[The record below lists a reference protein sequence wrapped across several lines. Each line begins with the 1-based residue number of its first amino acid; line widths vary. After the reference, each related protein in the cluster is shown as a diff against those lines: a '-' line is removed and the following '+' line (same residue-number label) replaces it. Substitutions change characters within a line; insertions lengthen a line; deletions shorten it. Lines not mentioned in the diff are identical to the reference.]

1 MMMAGE
7 LFLLEKTKLTI
18 LRNSIFRRGRGLT
31 RLAVLSALGSLF
43 VAGDYWFFYRMLV
56 HMTSLPLA
64 VGEILVIQLLNLLCL
79 TFFSMLVFSNIIT
92 SISTMFMSRDLDLLI
107 SSPFGPM
114 SVFISKALLTFINSS
129 WMAAVF
135 GVPIFAAYGKVYGAP
150 WTYYAAFPAAMAPF
164 LLIPSAVGIMVT
176 LTLMRFFPARR
187 TSQILSF
194 IGLVFVAGLVMF
206 FRFLQPEKFL
216 GKKDIPEEEIVR
228 FVEQLKTPDY
238 GWMPS
243 SMMAKTVKSAGVADW
258 DAFVVEFAWLW
269 IFAAIAVIFT
279 LAAAFRFYYPAFS
292 LSQGE
297 RERGAADSG
306 RFFYRFLGRIISPVP
321 LAARGMMMKD
331 VKIFWRDAG
340 QWSQLFMLGALIVV
354 YIFNIRNLP
363 LDTFFLK
370 NLVSVANI
378 GLAGVVLAAVASR
391 FVFTTTSME
400 GASFWVVKSSPMSAR
415 SFLLAKFFLYLLPLM
430 ALAEILVVV
439 SNALLGVDSFVMTVS
454 AVAMAA
460 MTLGITGLGVG
471 MGAAYPT
478 FDYENVAEVAV
489 TTGAIAYMLVSVA
502 FIGLMVIFVSGPVY
516 EHLMSV
522 FFRKSAGGAHVW
534 LSYAGAASLTGAALY
549 IPMRKGIQSLERME
563 T

>member
-1 MMMAGE
+1 MMIAGE
-7 LFLLEKTKLTI
+7 FFLLEKTRLKI

-31 RLAVLSALGSLF
+31 RLAVLSALGALF
-43 VAGDYWFFYRMLV
+43 LAGDYWFFYRMLV
-56 HMTSLPLA
+56 HMTTLPMA

-107 SSPFGPM
+107 SAPLSHL
-114 SVFISKALLTFINSS
+114 SVFTSKALMTLVNSS
-129 WMAAVF
+129 WMAAFF
-135 GVPIFAAYGKVYGAP
+135 GVPVFVAYGKVYGSP
-150 WTYYAAFPAAMAPF
+150 WAYYAAFPAAMAPF

-194 IGLVFVAGLVMF
+194 IGLVFVGGLVMF

-243 SMMAKTVKSAGVADW
+243 SMMAKAVKSAGVADW
-258 DAFVVEFAWLW
+258 DGFVVEFAWLW
-269 IFAAIAVIFT
+269 IFAVTAILLT
-279 LAAAFRFYYPAFS
+279 MAAAYRFYYPAFS

-297 RERGAADSG
+297 RERGVADSN
-306 RFFYRFLGRIISPVP
+306 RLFYRFLGWILSPLPPPV
-321 LAARGMMMKD
+321 RGLMMKD
-331 VKIFWRDAG
+331 IKIFWRDTG

-370 NLVSVANI
+370 NLVSVMNI

-400 GASFWVVKSSPMSAR
+400 GASFWVVKSSSMSAR
-415 SFLLAKFFLYLLPLM
+415 SFLLAKFFLYLLPLL
-430 ALAEILVVV
+430 ALAETLVVV
-439 SNALLGVDSFVMTVS
+439 SNILLGVDSFVMAIS
-454 AVAMAA
+454 AGAMAA
-460 MTLGITGLGVG
+460 MTLGITALGVG
-471 MGAAYPT
+471 MGAAYPK
-478 FDYENVAEVAV
+478 FDYESVAEVSV

-502 FIGLMVIFVSGPVY
+502 FIGIMVIFVAGPVY
-516 EHLMSV
+516 AHLMEV
-522 FFRKSAGGAHVW
+522 FFRRSAGGANLW
-534 LSYAGAASLTGAALY
+534 LSYAGAVTLTGAALY
-549 IPMRKGIQSLERME
+549 LPMRKGIESLKRME
-563 T
+563 V

>member
-1 MMMAGE
+1 MMTSGE
-7 LFLLEKTKLTI
+7 LLILEKNKLKI
-18 LRNSIFRRGRGLT
+18 FRNSIFRRGRGVG
-31 RLAVLSALGSLF
+31 RLAVLSALGALF
-43 VAGDYWFFYRMLV
+43 LAGDYWFFYRMLV
-56 HMTSLPLA
+56 HMTTLPMA

-107 SSPFGPM
+107 SSPLSPM
-114 SVFISKALLTFINSS
+114 SVFISKALLTFVNSS
-129 WMAAVF
+129 WMAAFF
-135 GVPIFAAYGKVYGAP
+135 GVPVFIAYGKVYGAP
-150 WTYYAAFPAAMAPF
+150 WMYYAAFPAAFAPF

-176 LTLMRFFPARR
+176 LSLMRFFPARR

-194 IGLVFVAGLVMF
+194 VGLVFVGGLVMF

-216 GKKDIPEEEIVR
+216 GKKDVPEEEIVK

-243 SMMAKTVKSAGVADW
+243 SMMAKAVKSAGVADW
-258 DAFVVEFAWLW
+258 DGFIVEFSWLW
-269 IFAAIAVIFT
+269 ISAAIAVAVT
-279 LAAAFRFYYPAFS
+279 LGAAFRFYYPAFS

-297 RERGAADSG
+297 RERGVADSQ
-306 RFFYRFLGRIISPVP
+306 RLFYRILSRAMSPLSP
-321 LAARGMMMKD
+321 GTRGLMMKD
-331 VKIFWRDAG
+331 IKIFWRDTG

-370 NLVSVANI
+370 NLVSVMNI

-400 GASFWVVKSSPMSAR
+400 GANFWVVKSSPMKAR
-415 SFLLAKFFLYLLPLM
+415 SFLFSKFFLYLLPLL
-430 ALAEILVVV
+430 ALAETLVVV
-439 SNALLGVDSFVMTVS
+439 SNILLGVDSFVMTIS
-454 AVAMAA
+454 AVAMAG
-460 MTLGITGLGVG
+460 MTLGITALGVG
-471 MGAAYPT
+471 MGAAYPK

-502 FIGLMVIFVSGPVY
+502 FIGIMVIFVSGPVY
-516 EHLMSV
+516 AHLMEV
-522 FFRKSAGGAHVW
+522 FFRRSVGGLNVW
-534 LSYAGAASLTGAALY
+534 LSYAGAVVLTGAALY
-549 IPMRKGIQSLERME
+549 IPMRKGIQSLEKME
-563 T
+563 V

>member
-1 MMMAGE
+1 MMTSGE
-7 LFLLEKTKLTI
+7 LFILEKNKLKI
-18 LRNSIFRRGRGLT
+18 FRNSIFRRGRGVA
-31 RLAVLSALGSLF
+31 RLVILSALGALF
-43 VAGDYWFFYRMLV
+43 LAGDYWFFYRMLV
-56 HMTSLPLA
+56 HMTTLPMA

-107 SSPFGPM
+107 SSPLSPM
-114 SVFISKALLTFINSS
+114 SVFISKSLLTFVNSS
-129 WMAAVF
+129 WMAAFF
-135 GVPIFAAYGKVYGAP
+135 GVPVFIAYGKVYGAP
-150 WTYYAAFPAAMAPF
+150 WMYYAAFPAAFVPF

-176 LTLMRFFPARR
+176 LSLMRFFPARR

-194 IGLVFVAGLVMF
+194 VGLVFVGGLVMF

-216 GKKDIPEEEIVR
+216 GKKDVPEEEIVK

-243 SMMAKTVKSAGVADW
+243 SMMAKAVKSAGVADW
-258 DAFVVEFAWLW
+258 DGFIVEFSWLW
-269 IFAAIAVIFT
+269 ISAAVAVSVI

-297 RERGAADSG
+297 RERGVADSQ
-306 RFFYRFLGRIISPVP
+306 RLFYRTLARLLSPLSP
-321 LAARGMMMKD
+321 GTRGLMMKD
-331 VKIFWRDAG
+331 IKIFWRDTG

-370 NLVSVANI
+370 NLVSVMNI

-400 GASFWVVKSSPMSAR
+400 GANFWVVKSSPMKAR
-415 SFLLAKFFLYLLPLM
+415 SFLFSKFFLYLLPLL
-430 ALAEILVVV
+430 ALAETLVVV
-439 SNALLGVDSFVMTVS
+439 SNILLGVDSFVMTIS
-454 AVAMAA
+454 AVAMAC
-460 MTLGITGLGVG
+460 MTLGITALGVG
-471 MGAAYPT
+471 MGAAYPK

-502 FIGLMVIFVSGPVY
+502 FIGIMVIFVSGPVY
-516 EHLMSV
+516 AHLMEV
-522 FFRKSAGGAHVW
+522 FFRRNVGGLNVW
-534 LSYAGAASLTGAALY
+534 LSYAGAVVLTGAALY
-549 IPMRKGIQSLERME
+549 IPMRKGIQS
-563 T
+563 

>member
-7 LFLLEKTKLTI
+7 LFLLEKTKLKI
-18 LRNSIFRRGRGLT
+18 FRNSIFRRGKGLT
-31 RLAVLSALGSLF
+31 RLAVLLALGALF
-43 VAGDYWFFYRMLV
+43 LAGDYWFFYRMLL
-56 HMTSLPLA
+56 HMTTLPLA

-79 TFFSMLVFSNIIT
+79 TFFSMLVFSNIVT
-92 SISTMFMSRDLDLLI
+92 SISTMFMSRDLDLLV

-114 SVFISKALLTFINSS
+114 SVFTSKALLTFVNSS

-135 GVPIFAAYGKVYGAP
+135 GVPVFIAYGKVYGAP
-150 WTYYAAFPAAMAPF
+150 WAYYAAFPVAMAPF

-194 IGLVFVAGLVMF
+194 IGLFFVAGLVMF

-243 SMMAKTVKSAGVADW
+243 SMMAKALKSAGVADW
-258 DAFVVEFAWLW
+258 DGFAVEFSWLW
-269 IFAAIAVIFT
+269 M
-279 LAAAFRFYYPAFS
+279 LAAAAILLTMAAAFQFYYPAFS

-297 RERGAADSG
+297 RERGVADS
-306 RFFYRFLGRIISPVP
+306 RRYFYRIIGWGLSPLP
-321 LAARGMMMKD
+321 PPMRGLMMKD
-331 VKIFWRDAG
+331 IKIFWRDTG

-370 NLVSVANI
+370 NLVSVMNI

-400 GASFWVVKSSPMSAR
+400 GASFWVVKSSSMSAR
-415 SFLLAKFFLYLLPLM
+415 SFLLAKFSLYLLPLM

-439 SNALLGVDSFVMTVS
+439 SNILLGVDSFVMTIS
-454 AVAMAA
+454 AVAMAG

-471 MGAAYPT
+471 MGAAYPK

-489 TTGAIAYMLVSVA
+489 TTGAIAYMLCSVA
-502 FIGLMVIFVSGPVY
+502 FIGVMVIFVSGPVY
-516 EHLMSV
+516 AHLMGV
-522 FFRKSAGGAHVW
+522 FFRRSVGGASVW
-534 LSYAGAASLTGAALY
+534 LSYGGAVTLTFAALY
-549 IPMRKGIQSLERME
+549 IPMRKGIKSLEMME